1 MLGLARGFF
10 DQPLEEKMKFCSNG
24 APEWLWD
31 PTSFSSLVTYRNKV
45 NQLGLFLEELISESL
60 GFDKKYI
67 SNVLG
72 VQGQRSCMNYYPKTL
87 APELLY
93 GLPVHTDPNVL
104 TIFLHNHSAPE
115 LHIFKDDKWLKFNP
129 RPDSLVICIGDRL
142 QALSGGRYKNP
153 VS

>member
-10 DQPLEEKMKFCSNG
+10 DQPLEENMKFCSNG

-31 PTSFSSLVTYRNKV
+31 PTSFSSLVTYRNK
-45 NQLGLFLEELISESL
+45 

-72 VQGQRSCMNYYPKTL
+72 VQGQHLCVNYYPKAL
-87 APELLY
+87 APELSY